1 MNKLEAKD
9 IKEGDE
15 VVVNCCS
22 YFVED
27 IDEQGNFT
35 ATGNDGEEISGN
47 LDSIDAHF
55 TTEDLLDRNINF

>member
-1 MNKLEAKD
+1 MNRLEAKD

-22 YFVED
+22 YFVDD

-35 ATGNDGEEISGN
+35 AIGNDGEEISGN

-55 TTEDLLDRNINF
+55 TAEDLIEQKY